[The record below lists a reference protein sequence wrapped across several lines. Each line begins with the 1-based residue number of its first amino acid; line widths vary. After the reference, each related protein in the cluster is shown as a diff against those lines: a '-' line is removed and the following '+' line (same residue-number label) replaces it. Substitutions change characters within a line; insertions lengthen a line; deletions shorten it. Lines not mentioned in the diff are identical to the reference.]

1 MFRKDKTIPSWSVLP
16 STRETG
22 QAMAP
27 HEGWSEA
34 PATQAIKILFQQL
47 AIRCSCL
54 LIDLGRSYRIGFRQR
69 LDA

>member
-1 MFRKDKTIPSWSVLP
+1 
-16 STRETG
+16 
-22 QAMAP
+22 MAP
-27 HEGWSEA
+27 HEGRSEA
-34 PATQAIKILFQQL
+34 QATQAIKILFQQF